1 MVGNINRAGPSG
13 LPYGHTAPE
22 PASERAHEPGNGAS
36 SSNSPQLPARPS
48 DAPESQARDRR
59 EMLLRARPLSRQTR
73 EWVAQGMPPTAEAG
87 APIRL
92 QERAATA
99 APQAR
104 VEERHAQ
111 EESAGSATPRAH
123 AESRRTLQAP
133 AGTSP
138 PLTGAVPHANRIV
151 QQLVEAGA
159 DLAGINSMIDNARRR
174 HAIAL
179 PSRAV
184 QSILLGHF
192 PNLLAG
198 ELISGSELATAFRR
212 AIRRAVRQQEASA
225 PARTPPRSS
234 ARTPERSPA
243 PRTATESSSGSNQRT
258 LLGRLAG
265 LMTPDQRRP
274 SSASNASTSQRPVDR
289 SPPRVNQVPTRPD
302 RVAMRN
308 RGNIDADAALR
319 DLAQQG
325 VDMGRLHAALG
336 AHIMHGRALPEDL
349 RRALG
354 GVGIRPYN
362 ETSLSLMEHPL
373 LNLNIALNRMLGPRP
388 LIAQEPRPAVPM
400 GPPSSSR
407 RPSGTRAATLP
418 IMPEREDHE
427 NNVSYG
433 MRLLDLNP
441 GVRVRTIVDAFIAEP
456 ARRPSVVAQI
466 RELRAATNAISSQF
480 SQLRTISKADAAS
493 EELGFKD
500 AAHHHLDD
508 ATHCLFGEPLSLG
521 NRGQQV
527 IGLAANPTGTSQSY
541 SREANK
547 DLVFMD
553 MKKLAQFLVG
563 KPEHPMNREPLNAG
577 NIAKYAFRILP
588 DPADS

>member
-1 MVGNINRAGPSG
+1 MFRNMLRGEEVALSG
-13 LPYGHTAPE
+13 AE
-22 PASERAHEPGNGAS
+22 QSV
-36 SSNSPQLPARPS
+36 
-48 DAPESQARDRR
+48 
-59 EMLLRARPLSRQTR
+59 LL
-73 EWVAQGMPPTAEAG
+73 E
-87 APIRL
+87 
-92 QERAATA
+92 
-99 APQAR
+99 
-104 VEERHAQ
+104 
-111 EESAGSATPRAH
+111 
-123 AESRRTLQAP
+123 
-133 AGTSP
+133 
-138 PLTGAVPHANRIV
+138 
-151 QQLVEAGA
+151 
-159 DLAGINSMIDNARRR
+159 
-174 HAIAL
+174 
-179 PSRAV
+179 
-184 QSILLGHF
+184 HF
-192 PNLLAG
+192 PDMLA
-198 ELISGSELATAFRR
+198 SGIDRHSELAIELRAAFRR
-212 AIRRAVRQQEASA
+212 ADSQQASA
-225 PARTPPRSS
+225 PARTPPRPSV
-234 ARTPERSPA
+234 RTPERSPA

-258 LLGRLAG
+258 LLGRFAG

-308 RGNIDADAALR
+308 RGNIDADVALR

-325 VDMGRLHAALG
+325 VNMGRLHAALG

-373 LNLNIALNRMLGPRP
+373 LNLNIALNRRLGPRP

-418 IMPEREDHE
+418 VMPEREDHE

-466 RELRAATNAISSQF
+466 RELRAATKAISSQF

-500 AAHHHLDD
+500 AADHHLDD

-521 NRGQQV
+521 NQGQQV

-541 SREANK
+541 SQEENK
-547 DLVFMD
+547 ELVFMD

-563 KPEHPMNREPLNAG
+563 KPEHPMTREPLDAE
-577 NIAKYAFRILP
+577 NIAKYAFRLVP
-588 DPADS
+588 